1 MEMPQNLVVTLT
13 NNDPDDN
20 KAAADVNRRRRTL
33 GVAREN
39 VERQEAA
46 EMAEVMKVVERM
58 AQKEC
63 NAERQRKAATAV
75 ERRRLP
81 VVGNE
86 NEPPR
91 PRRVSSPALRR
102 SGSPLTSRQQSLSR
116 SCSPSTRRA
125 LVAPASEGIDMPRDV
140 AAEHAGDSPD
150 PFAAAAALADN
161 GHIARRAVAAA
172 PVAPGADPFASRTA
186 IDLDPFADALDAID
200 LTAPRALASATG
212 TTGAAPSD

>member
-1 MEMPQNLVVTLT
+1 
-13 NNDPDDN
+13 
-20 KAAADVNRRRRTL
+20 
-33 GVAREN
+33 
-39 VERQEAA
+39 
-46 EMAEVMKVVERM
+46 
-58 AQKEC
+58 
-63 NAERQRKAATAV
+63 
-75 ERRRLP
+75 
-81 VVGNE
+81 
-86 NEPPR
+86 
-91 PRRVSSPALRR
+91 
-102 SGSPLTSRQQSLSR
+102 
-116 SCSPSTRRA
+116 
-125 LVAPASEGIDMPRDV
+125 MPRDV